1 MKFQNTIFQSG
12 DSIGLRLDEK
22 DEKLVYGKIILIGK
36 SPKVLFPIIKV
47 AWYYS
52 KSDGFGDSQAPSYL
66 SKHELVLTDHA
77 DWQYLESIV
86 KKINVLSLSEYEEL
100 SYCER

>member
-1 MKFQNTIFQSG
+1 M
-12 DSIGLRLDEK
+12 
-22 DEKLVYGKIILIGK
+22 IGK
-36 SPKVLFPIIKV
+36 SGKAPFPIIKI

-52 KSDGFGDSQAPSYL
+52 KFDGFADSEAPSYL

-86 KKINVLSLSEYEEL
+86 KKINVLSLS
-100 SYCER
+100 